1 MTRGRWNGVR
11 ERGNARTIG
20 AVANPLALPDYDE
33 PREETTEGGDS
44 KDPIRVKI
52 GEEWYDCRGWAK
64 AHPGG
69 ERWLHFFNGRDA
81 TDVFYALHSYGPN
94 GSDLAVKRLQKLP
107 GATRRRIRVDCRVK
121 ALTR

>member
-1 MTRGRWNGVR
+1 MTRGRWNGPRTRKRADDRGGGESVGAPGLR
-11 ERGNARTIG
+11 RTERRDHGGRRLQGPHQRT
-20 AVANPLALPDYDE
+20 
-33 PREETTEGGDS
+33 
-44 KDPIRVKI
+44 

-107 GATRRRIRVDCRVK
+107 GATAKDKSRLPVK